1 MIEIDFK
8 DRVPNHPGRIEL
20 IPVDGQP
27 NIFDMARA
35 DDPLVDGTPINKALL
50 QSFTHS
56 RLTGRYYDMTA
67 SKTTLSS
74 AGGAT
79 NPIPTS
85 WSNTTS
91 TSANSGSYS
100 ISASGSSGSAHPH
113 RAFDGLTNTNWI
125 SDTNKEP
132 WIRLNVP
139 DGIIVKKMK
148 IAFRQPES
156 WSTQTVLQGL
166 LSDGSWANLA
176 TISLPSSS
184 SLIEYNLSSPSSYK
198 AYRLK
203 FTIYQADVIE
213 LYEWQISDWS
223 TATYRYD
230 YTISSGVPGTW
241 TKGQRITVQVPNV
254 STVGV
259 TSNIFNGITVNTILQ
274 PNKKYELVYNG
285 SRFDAKEV

>member
-8 DRVPNHPGRIEL
+8 DRVPNYPGRIEL
-20 IPVDGQP
+20 NPVEGQP
-27 NIFDMARA
+27 NIFYMTRA
-35 DDPLVDGTPINKALL
+35 DDPLVDGTPMNKALF

-67 SKTTLSS
+67 SRVTLSS

-91 TSANSGSYS
+91 TGANSGGYS
-100 ISASGSSGSAHPH
+100 VSASGSSGGSHPH
-113 RAFDGLTNTNWI
+113 RAFDGLTNTSWI

-132 WIRLNVP
+132 WILLYVP

-156 WSTQTVLQGL
+156 WSTQTVLQGV
-166 LSDGSWANLA
+166 SADGSLVNLA
-176 TISLPSSS
+176 TISLPNSSG
-184 SLIEYNLSSPSSYK
+184 LIEYNISSPSSYK
-198 AYRLK
+198 AYGLK

-230 YTISSGVPGTW
+230 YTIPSGVPGTW

-259 TSNIFNGITVNTILQ
+259 TSNTFNGITVNTILQ
-274 PNKKYELVYNG
+274 PNRKYELVYNG